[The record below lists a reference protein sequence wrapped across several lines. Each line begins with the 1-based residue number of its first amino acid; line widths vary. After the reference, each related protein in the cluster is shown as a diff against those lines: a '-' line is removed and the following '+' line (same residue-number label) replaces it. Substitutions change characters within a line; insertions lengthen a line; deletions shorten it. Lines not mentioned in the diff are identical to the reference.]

1 MSFLMVVTL
10 CLNFPLGKVRIEWM
24 PENLSLQVK
33 TNSFVF
39 SATRRRVLSVA
50 ANDISEKVTNCSWAV
65 SLVVKNEELS

>member
-1 MSFLMVVTL
+1 MVVTL
-10 CLNFPLGKVRIEWM
+10 CLNFPLGKMRIGWM

-39 SATRRRVLSVA
+39 SATRRRVLSVT
-50 ANDISEKVTNCSWAV
+50 ANDITDISEKVTNCSWAV